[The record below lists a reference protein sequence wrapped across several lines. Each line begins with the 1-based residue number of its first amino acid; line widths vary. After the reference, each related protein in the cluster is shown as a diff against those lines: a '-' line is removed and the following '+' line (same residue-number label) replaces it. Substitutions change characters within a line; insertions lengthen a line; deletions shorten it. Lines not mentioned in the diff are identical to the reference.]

1 MAIFNSYVKLPEGK
15 WPLILYRTSVP
26 ITKGSRRRR
35 CNGDAPDPR
44 GKRYICICGLWPESQ
59 RPVDW
64 CLYHPIHLL
73 QERLGCGECEADPL
87 PKIDAHCAI
96 PQQGWKHCWPF
107 RHRTSF
113 RLRGTGSSDHEGI
126 SGRAG
131 HSSSRVEDWERFG
144 SICIGLI
151 FPRLGSQAAV
161 MEGLCHQQPGGWK
174 EFVDA
179 KDRSCHGRWR
189 GFVGGA
195 LSHHRRCPQM
205 LRPWAVWAPRNPKL
219 PQAMGA
225 GTAASC
231 TWKAGGVRS
240 FDPSWGSCCLAI
252 HQIAWS
258 SKTPGLLGPPRQ
270 WLLPNP
276 LTSRSA
282 FFEPPWF
289 QPIPSTQL
297 RGYNRY
303 RIYRYFWLFLC
314 LYLWDMNK
322 HTNK

>member
-1 MAIFNSYVKLPEGK
+1 MLVK

-44 GKRYICICGLWPESQ
+44 GKRYFCICGLWPESQ

-73 QERLGCGECEADPL
+73 QECLGCGECEADPL

-113 RLRGTGSSDHEGI
+113 RLRGNGSSDQEGI

-195 LSHHRRCPQM
+195 LSHHRRCPRCSSHGPYRTHEIQDCPKPWVLGR
-205 LRPWAVWAPRNPKL
+205 LRLAPERLVACDLSTLPGGAVAWRSTKSPEVQKRQDCWDHQGSGFYQIHWPR
-219 PQAMGA
+219 
-225 GTAASC
+225 
-231 TWKAGGVRS
+231 GV
-240 FDPSWGSCCLAI
+240 
-252 HQIAWS
+252 
-258 SKTPGLLGPPRQ
+258 
-270 WLLPNP
+270 
-276 LTSRSA
+276 
-282 FFEPPWF
+282 
-289 QPIPSTQL
+289 
-297 RGYNRY
+297 
-303 RIYRYFWLFLC
+303 LFLNPHDSNQFQVPNWEATTAIE
-314 LYLWDMNK
+314 YIDISVSISIGYE
-322 HTNK
+322 